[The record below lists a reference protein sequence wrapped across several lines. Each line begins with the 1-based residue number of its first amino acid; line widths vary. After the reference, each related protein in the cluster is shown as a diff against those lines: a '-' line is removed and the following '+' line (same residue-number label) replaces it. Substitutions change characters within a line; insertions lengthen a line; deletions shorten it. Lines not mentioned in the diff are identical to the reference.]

1 MNGITSVAKKAFK
14 FHCDSIN
21 MIEDNSDSVPYK
33 SFKFHCDS
41 INMTLNEIRNSIHAE
56 F

>member
-41 INMTLNEIRNSIHAE
+41 INIQTEAHSKQIIL